1 MAGRSE
7 RVVGVLGTALVA
19 LVLTHS
25 LVFLARY
32 GSAYGEALAHNGHD
46 LGWSLAVWSAAIL
59 GMVLALAGAVRLVVL
74 AREAHKTARAAGE
87 TGQSRAGTPTLAS
100 LRAAPLAGTWLLA
113 SARLAVVTAVLLTI
127 QEHLERAGAGLP
139 QPGIGLI
146 VSPEY
151 PWAVAIIALVSL
163 AVGFVVALYRWR
175 RDVLLARIRAARAVH
190 HRTTTASRPS
200 TPEHRP
206 AVSILGRAGGLRA
219 PPLALPS

>member
-1 MAGRSE
+1 VIGRSI
-7 RVVGVLGTALVA
+7 RVLGVLGTMLVA

-25 LVFLARY
+25 LVFLVRY

-46 LGWSLAVWSAAIL
+46 LGWSLAVWSAGVL
-59 GMVLALAGAVRLVVL
+59 GVGLMLGGAVRVAVL
-74 AREAHKTARAAGE
+74 ARAAADAPRHGPTETQLSSTLRVGALARG
-87 TGQSRAGTPTLAS
+87 
-100 LRAAPLAGTWLLA
+100 WLVT
-113 SARLAVVTAVLLTI
+113 SSRLAIVTAALLTL
-127 QEHLERAGAGLP
+127 QENLERAGAGLP

-163 AVGFVVALYRWR
+163 AVGLVVALYRWR

-190 HRTTTASRPS
+190 HRTPTAPRPF
-200 TPEHRP
+200 TPQHRP

>member
-1 MAGRSE
+1 MAGRSI
-7 RVVGVLGTALVA
+7 RIVGVVGTALVA

-25 LVFLARY
+25 VVFLVRY

-46 LGWSLAVWSAAIL
+46 LAWSLAVWSAAIL
-59 GMVLALAGAVRLVVL
+59 GIVLALAGVARLVVL
-74 AREAHKTARAAGE
+74 GRSAREIP
-87 TGQSRAGTPTLAS
+87 QSGSSSPVRTLTS
-100 LRAAPLAGTWLLA
+100 LRVRPLVRAWLFT
-113 SARLAVVTAVLLTI
+113 SARLALVTAALLTI
-127 QEHLERAGAGLP
+127 QENLERAGAGLP
-139 QPGIGLI
+139 QPGIGLV

-175 RDVLLARIRAARAVH
+175 REVLLARIRAARAVH
-190 HRTTTASRPS
+190 HGALTPRP
-200 TPEHRP
+200 TFAPQHRP